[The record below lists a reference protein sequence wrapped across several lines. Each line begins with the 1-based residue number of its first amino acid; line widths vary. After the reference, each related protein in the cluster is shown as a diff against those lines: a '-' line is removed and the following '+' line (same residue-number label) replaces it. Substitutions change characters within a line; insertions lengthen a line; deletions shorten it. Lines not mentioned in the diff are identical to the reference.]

1 MRGLLLLN
9 NSMLTTSS
17 SLNRIKSGNMFSM
30 QYLQTIAAILIVGE
44 IANRLSKDICKTREK
59 QKNRERLL
67 KLNWAIPNIANEIEN
82 KFFLKKYILFS
93 YLLNDDFSRILK
105 WINSP
110 QTKLLIKSAGAIIFT
125 VVLVITL
132 TGIVL
137 KIFSP

>member
-1 MRGLLLLN
+1 
-9 NSMLTTSS
+9 
-17 SLNRIKSGNMFSM
+17 MFSM

-59 QKNRERLL
+59 QKNREGLL